1 MSVSMDPAA
10 LGQGAARFAGKD
22 EELRRDVTNIADLI
36 ATLPAA
42 FGGELGQAML
52 RTLEPGLAQVRS
64 QVEAVRA
71 LVANAGSVV
80 GSSAEVLPAIDQ
92 DNGRA
97 ISANSVDGTAVGM

>member
-10 LGQGAARFAGKD
+10 LGQGAARLAGKD
-22 EELRRDVTNIADLI
+22 EELRGHFTSIADLV
-36 ATLPAA
+36 ATLPEA

-52 RTLEPGLAQVRS
+52 RTLEPGLAEVRS
-64 QVEAVRA
+64 HVEAVRA
-71 LVANAGSVV
+71 QVANAVSVL

-92 DNGRA
+92 DNGRT

>member
-10 LGQGAARFAGKD
+10 LGQGAARLAGKD
-22 EELRRDVTNIADLI
+22 EELLTHLTSIADLI
-36 ATLPAA
+36 ATLPAS

-52 RTLEPGLAQVRS
+52 RTLEPGLAGVRS

-71 LVANAGSVV
+71 QIANAGSVL

-97 ISANSVDGTAVGM
+97 IAANSIDGTAVGM